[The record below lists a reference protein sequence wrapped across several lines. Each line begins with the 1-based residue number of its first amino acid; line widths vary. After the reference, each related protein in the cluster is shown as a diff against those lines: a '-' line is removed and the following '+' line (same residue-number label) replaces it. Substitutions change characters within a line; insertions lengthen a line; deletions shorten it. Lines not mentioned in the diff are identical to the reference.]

1 MSVSILSFI
10 GLFLLLIANLN
21 IYIPNLTPTWFELVG
36 NISIPILLFI
46 FIEQYNNTNNKSK
59 SIGKLFAYATIM
71 SGLNLITYSIFKLLN
86 VNSNLPLFKTNI
98 FLVFILCFAL
108 IETINKFK
116 LEKRLSV
123 KLNLIIFVLIELILV
138 SSFQYDIFI
147 AFILFVFYKY
157 KDKHFKRNLIF
168 IVGVI
173 ILSLLLN
180 SVSSMTMILSIIII
194 SEYSKLV
201 ESLNNKQTL
210 FNECFLYNTY
220 LITIFILNILT
231 ILN

>member
-1 MSVSILSFI
+1 MPVSILSFI
-10 GLFLLLIANLN
+10 ALALLLIANLN
-21 IYIPNLTPTWFELVG
+21 IYIPNLAPQWFELVG
-36 NISIPILLFI
+36 NISISIVLFI
-46 FIEQYNNTNNKSK
+46 FIEQYNHINNKPK
-59 SIGKLFAYATIM
+59 SIGKLFTYAAIM
-71 SGLNLITYSIFKLLN
+71 SGLNLITYGIFKLFN

-108 IETINKFK
+108 IETISKFK
-116 LEKRLSV
+116 SEKRLSV

-147 AFILFVFYKY
+147 PFILFVFYKY
-157 KDKHFKRNLIF
+157 KDKIFKRNILFIF
-168 IVGVI
+168 GIL

-201 ESLNNKQTL
+201 EHVPDNHILSNKYL
-210 FNECFLYNTY
+210 FYNTY
-220 LITIFILNILT
+220 LISILILNILT
-231 ILN
+231 IFN